1 MTMRMLSIIGA
12 LAWGAVLAGPASAQ
26 DAAYPTRAI
35 KLVIPFAAGGNTDI
49 IGRLIAPPMSEAI
62 GQQVYVENKA
72 GAGTVVGTDLVAHA
86 PADGYTI
93 LLTTIAHAVNPALY
107 KKLSFDPVKDFQPI
121 GLVAKVPLVLVV
133 HPSIPA
139 TDLKS
144 LVALLKSKP
153 GGYNYAS
160 AGAGSVQ
167 HLAGEWFK
175 YKAGVDV
182 VHVPYRGSGPADQD
196 LIAGQI
202 AMMLEPVPTMQQHI
216 QGGTVRALA
225 VTNETRVPTLPQVP
239 TMAEAG
245 LPDFIAYTWF
255 GLFGPAKLPQ
265 PIIAKLNAAIVKA
278 LADPAMRERM
288 AQIGAEATERPT
300 PDQLAGFLTA
310 EMERWIPIVKASGAQ
325 VD

>member
-1 MTMRMLSIIGA
+1 MTMRMMSIIGA
-12 LAWGAVLAGPASAQ
+12 LAWGAVLVGPASAQ

-35 KLVIPFAAGGNTDI
+35 KLVVPFAAGGNTDI

-133 HPSIPA
+133 NPSVPA

-144 LVALLKSKP
+144 LVALLKAKP

-265 PIIAKLNAAIVKA
+265 PVVAKLNAAIVKA

-288 AQIGAEATERPT
+288 AQIGAEATEHPT
-300 PDQLAGFLTA
+300 PDQLADFLTA
-310 EMERWIPIVKASGAQ
+310 EMARWIPIVKASGAQ